1 MQARDLEKL
10 ATDVVNAAAWRH
22 PLAGLSTEAIQSWI
36 AGNRIDPH
44 AMLADLVYRVSEIL
58 GIPHEQDVSPEE
70 RVALAGEL
78 RTLLMTIDAEISSAS
93 DRG

>member
-10 ATDVVNAAAWRH
+10 ATDVVNAAEWRH
-22 PLAGLSTEAIQSWI
+22 PLGGLSTEAIQSWI

-44 AMLADLVYRVSEIL
+44 AMLADLVYRASDIL
-58 GIPHEQDVSPEE
+58 GILLERDISPEE

-78 RTLLMTIDAEISSAS
+78 RTLLVSIDAELSSTGY
-93 DRG
+93 RG